1 MIDDIIKMQ
10 KKASDLIYQQA
21 ILDNFSHEQMN
32 PLNSILAGC
41 EYLLGSLNDL
51 KVLKE
56 RKKIG
61 IEDYKMFNADC
72 QNKLKDI
79 LS

>member
-1 MIDDIIKMQ
+1 
-10 KKASDLIYQQA
+10 
-21 ILDNFSHEQMN
+21 MN

-41 EYLLGSLNDL
+41 EYLLGSLSDL

-56 RKKIG
+56 KNKIK
-61 IEDYKMFNADC
+61 IDDYIMFNADC

>member
-1 MIDDIIKMQ
+1 
-10 KKASDLIYQQA
+10 
-21 ILDNFSHEQMN
+21 MN

-56 RKKIG
+56 KKKIR

-72 QNKLKDI
+72 QNKLKDV